1 MLPYYARMSQSL
13 SAVRMPPEETCLRPR
28 RRRPHEPKTL
38 DRMREL
44 YETTHL
50 STRAIAAATAASAA
64 TVSRRARRGGW
75 LRPDTGFPIEHYSP
89 AGRRKLR
96 RGAIAERL
104 LRQAEHLLFLDEMNP
119 SARRRQLAQSL
130 RLVRAA
136 RALDAEER
144 PKPGRKRRKHLARA
158 AGEVESA
165 KPTG

>member
-1 MLPYYARMSQSL
+1 MLPYYARMSQPL
-13 SAVRMPPEETCLRPR
+13 STVRVAPPEEAGPRPP

-44 YETTHL
+44 YETTRL
-50 STRAIAAATAASAA
+50 STRAIAAATSASAA

-75 LRPDTGFPIEHYSP
+75 LRPDAGFPIEHYSP
-89 AGRRKLR
+89 EGRRKLR

-119 SARRRQLAQSL
+119 TARRRQLAQSL

-136 RALDAEER
+136 RALDEEER
-144 PKPGRKRRKHLARA
+144 PKPGRKRRKPPVQH
-158 AGEVESA
+158 A
-165 KPTG
+165 KLTQPIG